1 LKDFKGFFS
10 DDELIEWAIWIVLT
24 VVAFTTGVQIPLPA

>member
-1 LKDFKGFFS
+1 MKNFRGLFS

-24 VVAFTTGVQIPLPA
+24 VAAFATGVLIPLPA